1 MKIIEVEK
9 VNAKNLNEIFKS
21 RKRTPSYVENLIK
34 EIIKN
39 VRSKGDKSVISYIEK
54 YDKIKLD
61 KSKLKVKKQEILD
74 AYTKISKD
82 QLHAFKIA
90 IKNIHNFHKIQ
101 KDRLD
106 YEEQI
111 NTSLLGQKATPINSV
126 GIYAPS
132 GRNPYPSSVLM
143 CAVPAKVADVKK
155 IILCTPPIE
164 EAKVEPTILV
174 AADLSGVDE
183 IYRVGGAQAIAAMA
197 YGTETIPSVNKIVG
211 PGNIYVTT
219 AKLLV
224 SRDVA
229 IDLPAGPSELLIIA
243 DSKANTK
250 FITSDMLAQAE
261 HDPNSIVVLITTS
274 KKISEAVLT
283 EIENQKKTLSRKEIL
298 ESAIDKNGFI
308 VLVNDINDAIDVANE
323 FAPEHLEIFTKKP
336 MNLLNRIKNAGAI
349 FLGEYSPVALG
360 DYTIG
365 TNHVLPTGGWAKI
378 YSGLSTRDFMKTISY
393 IYCSLKHF
401 NKIAEA
407 TISLA
412 KLEGLDGH
420 VESIRVRRKTK

>member
-1 MKIIEVEK
+1 MKIIKIKEVST
-9 VNAKNLNEIFKS
+9 KNINEIFNS
-21 RKRTPSYVENLIK
+21 RKRIPSHVEDLVK
-34 EIIKN
+34 DIIKN
-39 VRSKGDKSVISYIEK
+39 VRTKGDASVIGYIEK

-61 KSKLKVKKQEILD
+61 KNKLKVKKQEILD
-74 AYTKISKD
+74 AYTKMNRH
-82 QLHAFKIA
+82 QLEAFKIA
-90 IKNIHNFHKIQ
+90 IKNIHRFHKIQ
-101 KDRLD
+101 KDRLG
-106 YEEQI
+106 YEEHI

-126 GIYAPS
+126 GIYSPS

-143 CAVPAKVADVKK
+143 SAIPAKVAGVNK
-155 IILCTPPIE
+155 IILCAPPIKGS
-164 EAKVEPTILV
+164 KVEPAILV

-183 IYRVGGAQAIAAMA
+183 IYRVGGVQAIAAMA

-243 DSKANTK
+243 DGMANTK

-274 KKISEAVLT
+274 KQISEKVLA

-298 ESAIDKNGFI
+298 ESSLDNNGFI
-308 VLVNDINDAIDVANE
+308 ILVKDINHAIDFANE
-323 FAPEHLEIFTKKP
+323 FAPEHLEILTKKP
-336 MNLLNRIKNAGAI
+336 MNMLNRIKNAGAI

-360 DYTIG
+360 DYTVG

-393 IYCSLKHF
+393 VYCSSEHF

-420 VESIRVRRKTK
+420 VESIRIRRKTK